1 MSLLDM
7 IKQSDPLAMFA
18 IGVALVLI
26 ILFKRISTLRKTIDS
41 IEDKLSALEEQML
54 SGAPRAGIS
63 LESASG
69 MPSNAI
75 IAAITAAVNQYQIEN
90 S

>member
-7 IKQSDPLAMFA
+7 IKQSDPLVLLA
-18 IGVALVLI
+18 IGVALVII
-26 ILFKRISTLRKTIDS
+26 ILFKRISALRRTIDS

-54 SGAPRAGIS
+54 SGGPIGGIS